1 MPHPAPPPLESRAEA
16 LHPAG
21 EDAILTRVHEVPGG
35 KVFQITMNRPEVHN
49 AVNGPMARQFL
60 EAWRRFRD
68 DEELI
73 VCVLHGA
80 GDKSFCSGADL
91 TALEELVDVRADD
104 AKIREVVRNGTGP
117 LGGSRI
123 VQRKP
128 VITVSQGYTYAG
140 GLELFAH
147 GHVRLAEKQAVF
159 SVACRRWGV
168 PLVDGGTVYLPRL
181 LGFAGA
187 LPLIITGQRI
197 RADRAREIGL
207 VWEVTPKGEGLTRAL
222 RMAEHLCSQPRDALM
237 ADLRSVLDGAHLS
250 LEEALE
256 LEAEN
261 IYPVIRSKSMAEG
274 VQRFNSGTRFWFR

>member
-1 MPHPAPPPLESRAEA
+1 MMQIQALETRPAA
-16 LHPAG
+16 LQPSG
-21 EDAILTRVHEVPGG
+21 QDPILTAVHDVPGG
-35 KVFQITMNRPEVHN
+35 KVFQITMNRPDVHN
-49 AVNGPMARQFL
+49 AVNGAMARQFL

-68 DEELI
+68 DEELV
-73 VCVLHGA
+73 VCILHGA

-91 TALEELVDVRADD
+91 TALQELIDVYADD
-104 AKIREVVRNGTGP
+104 EKVRDLVKNGTGP

-147 GHVRLAEKQAVF
+147 GHVRIAEKQAVF

-197 RADRAREIGL
+197 RADRAKEIGL
-207 VWEVTPKGEGLTRAL
+207 VWELTPKGQGLIRAL
-222 RMAEHLCSQPRDALM
+222 RMAEQLCAQPRDALM
-237 ADLRSVLDGAHLS
+237 ADLRSVIDGAHRS
-250 LEEALE
+250 VEEALE

-261 IYPVIRSKSMAEG
+261 IYPVIRSKSMQEG
-274 VQRFNSGTRFWFR
+274 VERFNSGTRFWFR